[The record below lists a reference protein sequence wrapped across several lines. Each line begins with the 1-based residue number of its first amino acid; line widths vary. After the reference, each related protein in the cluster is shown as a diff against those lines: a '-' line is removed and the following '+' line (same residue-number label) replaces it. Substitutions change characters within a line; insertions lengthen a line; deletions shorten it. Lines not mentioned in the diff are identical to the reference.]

1 MNNTQKVT
9 VELKNGRFRLPNMA
23 KADDLNPKAMVLC
36 AAAQCAGF
44 TVMGLL
50 QKNKVIPKSLE
61 ITIEGTLD
69 TPTLAP
75 ESQYVGF
82 NVRYN
87 VDCKSLA
94 DQNTISSAVRQAQ
107 EYQCGVIAMLRRI
120 APVSHDI
127 AIVSTETVKI

>member
-36 AAAQCAGF
+36 ATAQCAGF

-69 TPTLAP
+69 TEKLQANSRFRSFVVTYNVECRNLNDQ
-75 ESQYVGF
+75 QYVSQAI
-82 NVRYN
+82 Y
-87 VDCKSLA
+87 D
-94 DQNTISSAVRQAQ
+94 AQ
-107 EYQCGVIAMLRRI
+107 ERECGLVALLKSA
-120 APVSHDI
+120 APVSYDI
-127 AIVSTETVKI
+127 SIVSTEPAVV

>member
-69 TPTLAP
+69 TEKLQASSRFRSFVTYNVECRNLNDQ
-75 ESQYVGF
+75 QYVSQAI
-82 NVRYN
+82 Y
-87 VDCKSLA
+87 D
-94 DQNTISSAVRQAQ
+94 AQ
-107 EYQCGVIAMLRRI
+107 ERECGLVALLKSA
-120 APVSHDI
+120 APVSYDI
-127 AIVSTETVKI
+127 SIVSTEPAVV

>member
-23 KADDLNPKAMVLC
+23 KADDLNPKAMALC

-69 TPTLAP
+69 TEKLQASSRFRSFVVTYNVECRNLNDQ
-75 ESQYVGF
+75 QYVSQAI
-82 NVRYN
+82 Y
-87 VDCKSLA
+87 D
-94 DQNTISSAVRQAQ
+94 AQ
-107 EYQCGVIAMLRRI
+107 ERECGLVALLKSA
-120 APVSHDI
+120 APVSYDI
-127 AIVSTETVKI
+127 SIVSTEPAVV

>member
-69 TPTLAP
+69 TEKLQASSRFRSFVVTYNVVCRNLNDQ
-75 ESQYVGF
+75 QYVSQAI
-82 NVRYN
+82 Y
-87 VDCKSLA
+87 D
-94 DQNTISSAVRQAQ
+94 AQ
-107 EYQCGVIAMLRRI
+107 ERECGLVALLKSA
-120 APVSHDI
+120 APVSYDI
-127 AIVSTETVKI
+127 SIVSTEPAVV

>member
-36 AAAQCAGF
+36 AASQCAGF

-69 TPTLAP
+69 TEKLQASSRFRSFVVTYNVECRNLNDQ
-75 ESQYVGF
+75 QYVSQAI
-82 NVRYN
+82 Y
-87 VDCKSLA
+87 D
-94 DQNTISSAVRQAQ
+94 AQ
-107 EYQCGVIAMLRRI
+107 ERECGLVALLKSA
-120 APVSHDI
+120 APVSYDI
-127 AIVSTETVKI
+127 SIVSTEPAVV

>member
-61 ITIEGTLD
+61 ITVEGTLD
-69 TPTLAP
+69 TEKLQANSRFRSFVVTYNVECRNLNDQ
-75 ESQYVGF
+75 QYVSQAI
-82 NVRYN
+82 Y
-87 VDCKSLA
+87 D
-94 DQNTISSAVRQAQ
+94 AQ
-107 EYQCGVIAMLRRI
+107 ERECGLVALLKSA
-120 APVSHDI
+120 APVSSDI
-127 AIVSTETVKI
+127 SIVSPEPAVV

>member
-50 QKNKVIPKSLE
+50 QKKKVIPKSLE

-69 TPTLAP
+69 TEKLQASSRFRSFVVTYNVECKNLNDQ
-75 ESQYVGF
+75 QYVSQAI
-82 NVRYN
+82 Y
-87 VDCKSLA
+87 D
-94 DQNTISSAVRQAQ
+94 AQ
-107 EYQCGVIAMLRRI
+107 ERECGLVALLKSA
-120 APVSHDI
+120 APVSYDI
-127 AIVSTETVKI
+127 SIVSTEPAVV